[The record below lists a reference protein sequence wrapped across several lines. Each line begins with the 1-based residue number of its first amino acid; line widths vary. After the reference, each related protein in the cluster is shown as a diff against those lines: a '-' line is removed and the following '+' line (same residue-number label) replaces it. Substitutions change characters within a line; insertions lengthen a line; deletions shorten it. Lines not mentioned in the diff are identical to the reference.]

1 MRKTFNTKNY
11 YHKFYIGTV
20 EGVVISLLINKYE
33 LIAKFCKFIKKC
45 KYNKSVF
52 RSSLLIRKS
61 ILIQAQFGQNFL
73 RVSCP

>member
-1 MRKTFNTKNY
+1 MRKTFNAKNY
-11 YHKFYIGTV
+11 YHKFHIGTV

-52 RSSLLIRKS
+52 RSFLLIRKS
-61 ILIQAQFGQNFL
+61 ILIQAQIDQNFL
-73 RVSCP
+73 RVSFP